1 MVFRTSV
8 VIAIFAAV
16 LGAQTPNG
24 QPSFE
29 VASIKPAPPRVPGQR
44 MMVGIRGGPGTDD
57 PGMFRCSN
65 CNLVMLIV
73 QAYDLKGYQ
82 LTAPGLSNENR
93 FEVSAKVPVDATKE
107 QFQLMLQNLL
117 AERFKLAVHR
127 EKKEMQVFDLVVA
140 KGGPKLVEHRADAP
154 KEEAV
159 AEPMPP
165 LGGRGGR
172 GPNVDKDGYP
182 VIPKSCNG
190 CMMVVGGGKARMQWT
205 DAPIKDL
212 ADMVGDQLE
221 RPVTDATGLKGKY
234 DMSVTFQMSFPGGGR
249 GGDAGAGGDRP
260 LDSPD
265 SDTGVTLAGAL
276 GPQLGLKLESRKG
289 SVEMLVVDHAEKVPT
304 EN

>member
-1 MVFRTSV
+1 
-8 VIAIFAAV
+8 VIV
-16 LGAQTPNG
+16 LFSALLTAQTPNAL
-24 QPSFE
+24 PSFE
-29 VASIKPAPPRVPGQR
+29 VASIKPSPPRVPGQR
-44 MMVGIRGGPGTDD
+44 VMFGSRGGPGTDD

-65 CNLVMLIV
+65 CNLVMLIM
-73 QAYDLKGYQ
+73 QAYDLKSYQ
-82 LTAPGLSNENR
+82 LTAPGLSNDSR
-93 FEVSAKVPVDATKE
+93 FEVTAKVPTGTTKE
-107 QFQLMLQNLL
+107 QFQLMLQSLL
-117 AERFKLAVHR
+117 AERFKLTVHR

-140 KGGPKLVEHRADAP
+140 KGGPKLIEHRADPA

-165 LGGRGGR
+165 LGARGGR
-172 GPNVDKDGYP
+172 GPNLDKDGYP

-212 ADMVGDQLE
+212 ADLVGDQLE

-249 GGDAGAGGDRP
+249 GGDAGAGADRP
-260 LDSPD
+260 LDSAD
-265 SDTGVTLAGAL
+265 GDTGVTLAGAL

-289 SVEMLVVDHAEKVPT
+289 SVEMLVVDHAEKFPT